1 MSQHVS
7 LLRLSNERRSQEEG
21 APQREF
27 TQLEGRGNRVK
38 MGVPNCLSLR
48 LLSGVILALIIANV
62 SAQRDSSIPKIQVVD
77 GGLSP
82 PYFNLADNRRIYASG
97 NL

>member
-7 LLRLSNERRSQEEG
+7 LLRLSNEKISQEEG
-21 APQREF
+21 APRREF

-48 LLSGVILALIIANV
+48 LSGVILALIIANV